1 MKNETPWTKILVL
14 LVILLGPTLGVLT
27 WKIVDTLDHD
37 SRLMLSGALVALLFV
52 VIITACWSG
61 VVVAYSLLR
70 RKEDEGED
78 KRDMELY
85 RLASRQQDKGVQIHM
100 QQPYGGTSGYVPPQQ
115 PQLAT
120 PSIEYIEEVDLS

>member
-1 MKNETPWTKILVL
+1 MKNETPWTKLLVL

-27 WKIVDTLDHD
+27 WKVVDTLDHD

-52 VIITACWSG
+52 VVITACWSG

-78 KRDMELY
+78 
-85 RLASRQQDKGVQIHM
+85 
-100 QQPYGGTSGYVPPQQ
+100 GTDTAG
-115 PQLAT
+115 
-120 PSIEYIEEVDLS
+120 D